1 MKTAK
6 FTLMFLACAAA
17 IPAFAQN
24 TTDSRCGTTNF
35 DRSRNL
41 YTITTP
47 AAGDFTQQC
56 FITVVPKDSWSGGS
70 PTLASSQFVEGNY
83 EVVLSGA
90 GGGGGGGVAREGGGG
105 YDGADAIPFRG
116 TVYLSPGV
124 YRVTIGAGGQ
134 GGHAGMRM
142 HHGDR
147 EAHGDRGAHGYRGA
161 RADRGA
167 YGDREAHGDRGA
179 DGGPTSLSDASSGRT
194 IAGYPSAETW
204 AGVYPQSVQVATGRR
219 ISGTDMGANMTRAAR
234 SGDFGGG
241 GRGAGR
247 HGFGDAGFA
256 GGHGYLQ
263 LALKD
268 PVPQPAPAVRPEPV
282 TTPAPVEARPAKK
295 DRN

>member
-35 DRSRNL
+35 DRSRNF

-47 AAGDFTQQC
+47 AAGALTQQC
-56 FITVVPKDSWSGGS
+56 FITVVPKASWSGGS
-70 PTLASSQFVEGNY
+70 PNLASSQLVEGNY
-83 EVVLSGA
+83 EIVLSGA
-90 GGGGGGGVAREGGGG
+90 GGGGGGGVAREGGSG
-105 YDGADAIPFRG
+105 YDGADAIPYRG
-116 TVYLSPGV
+116 EVYLSPGV

-134 GGHAGMRM
+134 GGYAGMRT
-142 HHGDR
+142 H
-147 EAHGDRGAHGYRGA
+147 HGDRGAHGG
-161 RADRGA
+161 
-167 YGDREAHGDRGA
+167 RGA

-194 IAGYPSAETW
+194 IAGYPNAETW
-204 AGVYPQSVQVATGRR
+204 AGAYPQNLQVATGRR
-219 ISGTDMGANMTRAAR
+219 ASGMYADANMTRAAR
-234 SGDFGGG
+234 SGDVGGG

-268 PVPQPAPAVRPEPV
+268 PVPQPAPAMRREPV
-282 TTPAPVEARPAKK
+282 TTPAPVEPRPAKK